1 MSVNKIG
8 DKLAP
13 YNPTN
18 IEAVHVVIKMLNIK
32 ESDVVFDLGCGDGRF
47 LIEVCKTFPNI
58 HIQCFG
64 VEYDSE
70 LCSRAND
77 LILQQSD
84 MVDRI
89 QIIHDNVVN
98 VNFAATA
105 TVLFIYLV
113 PEGILRLKENIIAAL
128 NNGARVVTYVFS
140 IPGLTPKEVAVYK
153 QSTKI
158 YLYSM
163 S

>member
-1 MSVNKIG
+1 MSVIKIG

-13 YNPTN
+13 FNPTN
-18 IEAVHVVIKMLNIK
+18 IEAIHVAIKMLNIK
-32 ESDVVFDLGCGDGRF
+32 ESDIVFDLGCGDGRF
-47 LIEVCKTFPNI
+47 LIEVCKYFSSVN
-58 HIQCFG
+58 IQCFG
-64 VEYDSE
+64 VEYDLD
-70 LCSRAND
+70 LCTRAREF
-77 LILQQSD
+77 ITQHG

-140 IPGLTPKEVAVYK
+140 IPGLTPKE
-153 QSTKI
+153 
-158 YLYSM
+158 
-163 S
+163 

>member
-1 MSVNKIG
+1 MSVIKIG

-18 IEAVHVVIKMLNIK
+18 IEAVHVAIKMLDIK
-32 ESDVVFDLGCGDGRF
+32 ESDIVFDLGCGDGRF
-47 LIEVCKTFPNI
+47 LIEVCKYLPSVNI
-58 HIQCFG
+58 KCFG
-64 VEYDSE
+64 VEYDSDLCTRARE
-70 LCSRAND
+70 LIA
-77 LILQQSD
+77 QQSD

-89 QIIHDNVVN
+89 KIIHDNVVN

-140 IPGLTPKEVAVYK
+140 IPGLTPKEVVVYK

-158 YLYSM
+158 YLYSL